1 MKAFRGRGMWLGDL
15 LRDVPREGGMGILAS
30 SADDGKAGEWSYT
43 SGRLFIPTAG
53 DGEDWVDED
62 GEVEVEVDEVGYMMG
77 ESSDGHWYSC
87 GTNGVSKT
95 GGETKSCKS
104 AAWMSASSPSWMV
117 LGT

>member
-15 LRDVPREGGMGILAS
+15 LRDIPREGGMGILAS
-30 SADDGKAGEWSYT
+30 SADDGKAGGWSYI
-43 SGRLFIPTAG
+43 SGRLFTPTAG
-53 DGEDWVDED
+53 DGEDWVEED
-62 GEVEVEVDEVGYMMG
+62 GEVEVDEVGYMMG

-95 GGETKSCKS
+95 AGETKSCKS

-117 LGT
+117 LGM